1 MNMQAL
7 LSADSADD
15 IQGEANIEYWDSFYT
30 KNNQL
35 QEPSPFAQWCV
46 QNYFDSDSKVLDLG
60 CGNGRDTFYFL
71 KNKIVATGADGSS
84 HVIGVN
90 NTRLG
95 LTGVEQSTTFF
106 ELHFGES
113 EVKELPANL
122 PEDIN
127 VIYSR
132 FFLHAI
138 SEADEDRVLDFCDSS
153 LQEGGKL
160 CFEFRT
166 THDPLMSQGI
176 RLSANERYTD
186 HYRRFIDSTS
196 FRKKIKKRGW
206 DELYFIESKNLA
218 IWGNENPVVARIILS
233 KSTL

>member
-7 LSADSADD
+7 LSADSSDD
-15 IQGEANIEYWDSFYT
+15 IQGEANIKYWDSFYS
-30 KNNQL
+30 KNSQL

-95 LTGVEQSTTFF
+95 LTGVEQNTTFF
-106 ELHFGES
+106 ELHFDGS
-113 EVKELPANL
+113 EDKELPENL
-122 PEDIN
+122 PEGIN

-153 LQEGGKL
+153 LERGGKL

-166 THDPLMSQGI
+166 IHDPLMSQGI
-176 RLSANERYTD
+176 QLSANERYTD

-206 DELYFIESKNLA
+206 EELYFIESKNLA
-218 IWGNENPVVARIILS
+218 ILGNENPVVARIILS